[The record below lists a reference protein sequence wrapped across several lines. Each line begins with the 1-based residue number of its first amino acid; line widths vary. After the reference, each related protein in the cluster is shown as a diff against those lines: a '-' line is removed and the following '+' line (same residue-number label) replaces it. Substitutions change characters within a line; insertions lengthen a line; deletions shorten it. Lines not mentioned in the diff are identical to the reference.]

1 MKLIKLGERHILR
14 RAGLVVLAG
23 WAPLAIFAALQDGSL
38 QGERLSSF
46 LSDFT
51 VQARSLIA
59 APLLILADVV
69 SANQLGA
76 IALHFGDSQL
86 LPEHERPR
94 FEAALAST
102 RNLLDL
108 RKAEIG
114 ALLLAYG
121 LAAVLVTS
129 IRPDQLPFWQRAV
142 GNGAIP
148 LSLAGWWHALVSA
161 PILLLLLFG
170 WLWKLCL
177 WTRFLRLMSRLDLCL
192 VPAHPDRMAGLKFV
206 GYSVYGF
213 LHVALAL
220 ATIVAG
226 RAADGVARRG
236 ALTTVEMLELG
247 AILCVIAALFAAP
260 PFVFVGVLLREW
272 RRGVFEYGAWAS
284 KFGKQFE
291 RKWFS
296 STRLQS
302 EDALKAPDFSS
313 GADLYQIVSN
323 VYAMKIIPIDM
334 TGIAALV
341 ATVLLPFL
349 PVVLMTV
356 PIEHILARLKS
367 LLL

>member
-1 MKLIKLGERHILR
+1 MRLTHLGERHVLR
-14 RAGLVVLAG
+14 RAGLAILAG
-23 WAPLAIFAALQDGSL
+23 WAPLAVLAVLQDGSL
-38 QGERLSSF
+38 HGERLASL
-46 LSDFT
+46 LSDIA
-51 VQARSLIA
+51 VHARSLIA

-76 IALHFGDSQL
+76 IALHFGDSHL
-86 LPEHERPR
+86 LPEYERPR

-102 RNLLDL
+102 RDLLDS
-108 RKAEIG
+108 RKAEIVV
-114 ALLLAYG
+114 LLLAYG
-121 LAAVLVTS
+121 SVAILMTS
-129 IRPDQLPFWQRAV
+129 IGTDQLPLWQRAS
-142 GNGAIP
+142 GGAGG
-148 LSLAGWWHALVSA
+148 LSPAGWWHAVVSV
-161 PILLLLLFG
+161 PLLLLLLFG

-226 RAADGVARRG
+226 RAAAELVRRG
-236 ALTTVEMLELG
+236 APTTTDMLELG
-247 AILCVIAALFAAP
+247 AILCVIVALFAAP
-260 PFVFVGVLLREW
+260 PFVFAGVLLREW

-284 KFGKQFE
+284 KFGRQFE
-291 RKWFS
+291 RKWFN
-296 STRLQS
+296 TA
-302 EDALKAPDFSS
+302 EVEPEEAFKAPDFSS

-323 VYAMKIIPIDM
+323 VYAMRFVPIDLI
-334 TGIAALV
+334 GIASLV
-341 ATVLLPFL
+341 VTVLLPFV

-356 PIEHILARLKS
+356 PIENILARLKS